1 MRGIKLFLKCIS
13 TMALFAIFCFLS
25 SKDAAI
31 YYIVTICEDHTLA
44 DDIHY
49 FYHHQVYY

>member
-13 TMALFAIFCFLS
+13 IMTLFILFCFLTF
-25 SKDAAI
+25 KGAAI
-31 YYIVTICEDHTLA
+31 YYIVTIYEYHTLA

-49 FYHHQVYY
+49 CYHHKVYY